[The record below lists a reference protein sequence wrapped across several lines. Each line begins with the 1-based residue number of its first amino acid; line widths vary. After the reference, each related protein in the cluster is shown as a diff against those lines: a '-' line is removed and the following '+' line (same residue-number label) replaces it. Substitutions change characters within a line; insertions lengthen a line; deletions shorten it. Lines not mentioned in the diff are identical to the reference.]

1 MNKITKFR
9 FFTIPEY
16 EKEQD
21 WLRKEHN
28 EGWEFYGVTFPG
40 FYHFRKCEPKDVIY
54 QLDYNPEGNQNKSS
68 YIQIFQDCDW
78 EYIADFMGYTYF
90 RKPVEEMYYGE
101 EEIFSDDASKLE
113 MSRRVFKGRMLPML
127 IIFFSIIIPQ
137 LTMQLAH
144 FIRPIFYIYSTL
156 FILYVVIFAW
166 YGIQYWTLHR
176 KVFGFKKI

>member
-101 EEIFSDDASKLE
+101 VYYSYDELKEAIDKYIGYYNKQRIKEKLGW
-113 MSRRVFKGRMLPML
+113 MSPVEYRLSQV
-127 IIFFSIIIPQ
+127 
-137 LTMQLAH
+137 A
-144 FIRPIFYIYSTL
+144 
-156 FILYVVIFAW
+156 
-166 YGIQYWTLHR
+166 
-176 KVFGFKKI
+176 